1 MMAAFGAC
9 FDDDGNFNFE
19 SYLLYRS
26 KRMREEEDDEAD
38 VNDEDDKPKKR
49 QFKSRDYAGYD
60 PNDAL
65 NSEWYRR
72 YVSDTF
78 PKELH
83 IYLGHSKTCRRGL
96 SGPHHHHDKIY
107 EC

>member
-1 MMAAFGAC
+1 MMPGFGAC
-9 FDDDGNFNFE
+9 FDDDGNFDFH

-38 VNDEDDKPKKR
+38 VNDEDDRPKKR
-49 QFKSRDYAGYD
+49 QFKSRNYAGYD

-72 YVSDTF
+72 YVSEAQNPQNKKHLSKVQDA
-78 PKELH
+78 LH
-83 IYLGHSKTCRRGL
+83 QLCEFS
-96 SGPHHHHDKIY
+96 
-107 EC
+107 